1 MLKAKL
7 TKLLS
12 AIVTNMVFVVLI
24 PSLAAIDYG
33 VFQFNEGL
41 GFIVLGIIG
50 VIFAWLIAPDE
61 VVS

>member
-12 AIVTNMVFVVLI
+12 AIVSNVAFIILI
-24 PSLAAIDYG
+24 TSLATVDYG
-33 VFQFNEGL
+33 VFQFSRGL

-50 VIFAWLIAPDE
+50 VVFAWLIARDE
-61 VVS
+61 VVN

>member
-12 AIVTNMVFVVLI
+12 VIVSNVAFIILI
-24 PSLAAIDYG
+24 TSLATVDYG
-33 VFQFNEGL
+33 VFQFSRGL

-50 VIFAWLIAPDE
+50 VVFAWLIARDE
-61 VVS
+61 VVN